1 MPVDEP
7 LHEPAEPTLS
17 ETELALGCLISDR
30 AKGGID
36 AAGSILT
43 ALTAARGGERCGGMS
58 KS

>member
-1 MPVDEP
+1 MDEP

-17 ETELALGCLISDR
+17 ETELALGCLVSDR